1 MRPIPGD
8 DAFSSRSRTSSDD
21 GDKATPLA
29 RPDQP
34 PMTFF
39 LADEKSMEA
48 SLDRSVSNSSNQRHL
63 RDHLKRSNYGVE
75 SIETIAS
82 QDSYDQDTT
91 DEGRNTRS
99 RGKKFNMSRTS
110 SEGLAGSYSPSSV
123 SSPDVTRNTSPSEP
137 RRTLPNT
144 APLSAT
150 PSFLESPMLG
160 STFPHTRQPSEI
172 DFLTDDGGSQAI
184 VSSGDEDTQ
193 SPDVMEGSSS
203 SQLVMPSLQMPS
215 RRPFTDK
222 GKDMGRLKI
231 LIAGDS
237 GVGKT
242 SLIKSIVQSCSDIVY
257 VDPLESI
264 PLTASEAVRNSR
276 RKSKD
281 TLRTHS
287 TTKITEVFAS
297 TRAYPSWWSESEDSK
312 ILRRRRS
319 MGDTVLERNLC
330 FVDTPGYSG
339 GISSMECITPVMDYI
354 QSQYERTVSADL
366 SDGELISMLSG
377 GGGSQIDAVF
387 YVINRNIKPVDIEYL
402 RRLSQ
407 FTNII
412 PLLAQA
418 DALSTEQREHLKSRL
433 ASDLEAANIRPL
445 SLNIAESGLPHPGI
459 STPYAVSS
467 LPSDDRETMDASL
480 LMSPDYIQPL
490 VPTDLPAL
498 IAHVFHPSAISYLRH
513 HASLKL
519 VRHRKSAHSSISSI
533 PRSLPAPIQP
543 SNILSPPL
551 GAANTFALARIADHS
566 QREERLAHI
575 RLSTW
580 AADLQ
585 RSIAN
590 ERARFE
596 ALARGERAVWLTQ
609 RLGEC
614 VADGTLVAVS
624 RPGRGRAG
632 KSEGR
637 RRVMHRVG
645 RGREDPLGLLG
656 VHDRVGEAVWVVVR
670 VVSGVGVV
678 GAIAFW
684 ALRGWRGEEGWGVGW
699 EGLIDW

>member
-1 MRPIPGD
+1 MRPLPGD
-8 DAFSSRSRTSSDD
+8 DAFPSRSRTSSD
-21 GDKATPLA
+21 GDKATPQA
-29 RPDQP
+29 RPHQA

-82 QDSYDQDTT
+82 HDSYDQDTT

-99 RGKKFNMSRTS
+99 RGKKYNMSRTS
-110 SEGLAGSYSPSSV
+110 SEDLAGSYSPTSV
-123 SSPDVTRNTSPSEP
+123 SSPDVTRNTSPAEP

-144 APLSAT
+144 APLSAS

-160 STFPHTRQPSEI
+160 SISTYPHTRQPSEI

-193 SPDVMEGSSS
+193 LPDVMQGSSS

-222 GKDMGRLKI
+222 GKNMGRLKI

-242 SLIKSIVQSCSDIVY
+242 SLIKSIVQSCSDIVH

-264 PLTASEAVRNSR
+264 PLTASETLRNSR

-281 TLRTHS
+281 APRTHS
-287 TTKITEVFAS
+287 TTKITDVFAS
-297 TRAYPSWWSESEDSK
+297 TRAYPSWWSESEESK

-339 GISSMECITPVMDYI
+339 GTSNMERITPVMDYI
-354 QSQYERTVSADL
+354 QAQYERTVSEDL

-377 GGGSQIDAVF
+377 GGGSQIDAVL
-387 YVINRNIKPVDIEYL
+387 YVINKSVKPVDIEYL

-412 PLLAQA
+412 PLIAQA
-418 DALSTEQREHLKSRL
+418 DTVSVEEREHLKSRL
-433 ASDLEAANIRPL
+433 ASDLEAANIRSIP
-445 SLNIAESGLPHPGI
+445 LNIAESGLLHPGV
-459 STPYAVSS
+459 SAPYAVSS

-498 IAHVFHPSAISYLRH
+498 IAHVFHPSSIAYLRH

-519 VRHRKSAHSSISSI
+519 VRHRKSTQSSTSSI
-533 PRSLPAPIQP
+533 PRSVPAPIQP

-580 AADLQ
+580 ATELQ

-596 ALARGERAVWLTQ
+596 ALARGERAVWLTE
-609 RLGEC
+609 RLG
-614 VADGTLVAVS
+614 
-624 RPGRGRAG
+624 
-632 KSEGR
+632 
-637 RRVMHRVG
+637 
-645 RGREDPLGLLG
+645 
-656 VHDRVGEAVWVVVR
+656 
-670 VVSGVGVV
+670 
-678 GAIAFW
+678 
-684 ALRGWRGEEGWGVGW
+684 
-699 EGLIDW
+699 

>member
-8 DAFSSRSRTSSDD
+8 DAFTSRSRTSSD

-29 RPDQP
+29 RLDQP

-82 QDSYDQDTT
+82 QDSYDHDTT

-110 SEGLAGSYSPSSV
+110 SEDLAGSYSPSTV

-144 APLSAT
+144 TPLSAT

-160 STFPHTRQPSEI
+160 SISTYSHTRQPSEI

-184 VSSGDEDTQ
+184 ASSGDEDTQ

-222 GKDMGRLKI
+222 GKNMGRLKI

-242 SLIKSIVQSCSDIVY
+242 SLIKSIVQSCSDIVH

-264 PLTASEAVRNSR
+264 PLTASETLRNSR

-330 FVDTPGYSG
+330 FIDTPGYSG
-339 GISSMECITPVMDYI
+339 GISSMECIAPVIDYI
-354 QSQYERTVSADL
+354 QSQYERTASADL

-387 YVINRNIKPVDIEYL
+387 YVINKSIKPVDIEYL

-412 PLLAQA
+412 PLIAQA
-418 DALSTEQREHLKSRL
+418 DTLSAEQREHFKSRM
-433 ASDLEAANIRPL
+433 ASDLEAANIRALP
-445 SLNIAESGLPHPGI
+445 LNIAESGLPHPGI
-459 STPYAVSS
+459 SAPYTVSS
-467 LPSDDRETMDASL
+467 LPSDDREIMDASL

-490 VPTDLPAL
+490 VPSDLPAL
-498 IAHVFHPSAISYLRH
+498 IAHVFHPSAIAYLRH
-513 HASLKL
+513 HACVKL
-519 VRHRKSAHSSISSI
+519 VRHRKSTHSSTSSI
-533 PRSLPAPIQP
+533 PRSLPGPIQP
-543 SNILSPPL
+543 ASIISPPL
-551 GAANTFALARIADHS
+551 GATNTFALARIADHS

-624 RPGRGRAG
+624 PQGRGRGG

-637 RRVMHRVG
+637 RRMVHHA
-645 RGREDPLGLLG
+645 GRERDDPLGLLG
-656 VHDRVGEAVWVVVR
+656 VNDRVGEAVWVVVR
-670 VVSGVGVV
+670 VMSGPNT
-678 GAIAFW
+678 
-684 ALRGWRGEEGWGVGW
+684 
-699 EGLIDW
+699 

>member
-8 DAFSSRSRTSSDD
+8 EALSSRSRTSSD

-29 RPDQP
+29 RPDQT

-82 QDSYDQDTT
+82 QNSYDQDTT

-110 SEGLAGSYSPSSV
+110 SEDLAGSYSPSTV

-137 RRTLPNT
+137 RRALPNT
-144 APLSAT
+144 APLSAPLSAS

-160 STFPHTRQPSEI
+160 SISTYPHTRQPSEI

-184 VSSGDEDTQ
+184 ASSGDEDPQ

-203 SQLVMPSLQMPS
+203 SQLVMPSLQMPR

-222 GKDMGRLKI
+222 GKNMGRLKI

-242 SLIKSIVQSCSDIVY
+242 SLIKSIVQSCSDIVH

-264 PLTASEAVRNSR
+264 PLTASETLRNSR

-281 TLRTHS
+281 EMRTHS

-330 FVDTPGYSG
+330 FIDTPGYSG
-339 GISSMECITPVMDYI
+339 GTSSMESITPVVDYI

-366 SDGELISMLSG
+366 SDGDLISMLSG

-387 YVINRNIKPVDIEYL
+387 YVINKIIKPVDIEYL

-412 PLLAQA
+412 PLIAQA
-418 DALSTEQREHLKSRL
+418 DTLSAEQRDHLKSRM
-433 ASDLEAANIRPL
+433 ASDLEAANIIIIIIIISYLL
-445 SLNIAESGLPHPGI
+445 SSLASLLACIFCILDNGVYLSGTRRHPGI
-459 STPYAVSS
+459 SAPYAVSS

-498 IAHVFHPSAISYLRH
+498 IAHVFHPSAIAYLRH
-513 HASLKL
+513 QASLKL
-519 VRHRKSAHSSISSI
+519 VRHRKSTHSSTSSI
-533 PRSLPAPIQP
+533 PRPFPGPIQP
-543 SNILSPPL
+543 ANIISPPL
-551 GAANTFALARIADHS
+551 GATNTFALARIADHS

-596 ALARGERAVWLTQ
+596 ALARGERAVWLTE

-624 RPGRGRAG
+624 SPGRGRAG

-637 RRVMHRVG
+637 RRVVNHVG

-656 VHDRVGEAVWVVVR
+656 VNDRMGEAVWVVVR
-670 VVSGVGVV
+670 
-678 GAIAFW
+678 
-684 ALRGWRGEEGWGVGW
+684 
-699 EGLIDW
+699 